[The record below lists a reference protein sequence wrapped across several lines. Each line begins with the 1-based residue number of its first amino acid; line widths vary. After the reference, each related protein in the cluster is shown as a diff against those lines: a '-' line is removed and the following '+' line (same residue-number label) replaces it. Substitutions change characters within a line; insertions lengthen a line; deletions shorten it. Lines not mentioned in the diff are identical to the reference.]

1 MPPNQGP
8 PPSQNPYDFIINP
21 VTPPQKPRIPLP
33 IQPGG
38 SKKTQFLLYGV
49 IGVIV
54 IMLLVIGFS
63 IVGGSPDNPQQLLR
77 IAQEQQEIIRVSNLA
92 TNQARTQQA
101 INLSATASV
110 TIASSQNDIVTII
123 GKKAKVNTKTLS
135 LKKDVKTDQQLSSA
149 AQNNQFDNAFIQ
161 QMQSHLTTYQN
172 DVKNAY
178 NDTKDSKAKT
188 VLQNAY
194 NGADTLLRSLSSSA
208 QAPN

>member
-1 MPPNQGP
+1 
-8 PPSQNPYDFIINP
+8 
-21 VTPPQKPRIPLP
+21 
-33 IQPGG
+33 
-38 SKKTQFLLYGV
+38 
-49 IGVIV
+49 
-54 IMLLVIGFS
+54 MLLVIGFS